1 MRRPASF
8 FRLPVSPSSRFL
20 SAVAYNVAPTTA
32 ANAMNDNSDNEDLS
46 QWWFASIGDTLVWAR
61 MRVLESGDA
70 EVFDCDGNTLAYAD
84 EDGARAALL
93 DAEFRD
99 FDGIDEDDANLFGFS
114 LEELEPPRGDSDE
127 ELVAQM
133 THRLNAKN

>member
-1 MRRPASF
+1 M
-8 FRLPVSPSSRFL
+8 PSSRFL
-20 SAVAYNVAPTTA
+20 NVVAYNVALTTA
-32 ANAMNDNSDNEDLS
+32 ADAMNDNSEKEDLS
-46 QWWFASIGDTLVWAR
+46 HWWFASIGDTLVWAR
-61 MRVLESGDA
+61 MTVLESGDT
-70 EVFDCDGNTLAYAD
+70 EVFDCDGNTLAYPD
-84 EDGARAALL
+84 EDAARAALL

-99 FDGIDEDDANLFGFS
+99 FDGIDEDDANMFGFS

>member
-1 MRRPASF
+1 
-8 FRLPVSPSSRFL
+8 
-20 SAVAYNVAPTTA
+20 
-32 ANAMNDNSDNEDLS
+32 MNDISENEDLS
-46 QWWFASIGDTLVWAR
+46 HWWFASIGDTLVWAR
-61 MRVLESGDA
+61 MTVLESGDT
-70 EVFDCDGNTLAYAD
+70 EVFDCDGNTLAYPD
-84 EDGARAALL
+84 EDAARAALL

-99 FDGIDEDDANLFGFS
+99 FDGIDEDDANMFGFS

>member
-1 MRRPASF
+1 M
-8 FRLPVSPSSRFL
+8 PSSRFL
-20 SAVAYNVAPTTA
+20 NVVAYNVALTTA
-32 ANAMNDNSDNEDLS
+32 ADAMNDISENEDLS
-46 QWWFASIGDTLVWAR
+46 HWWFASIGDTLVWAR
-61 MRVLESGDA
+61 MTVLESGDT
-70 EVFDCDGNTLAYAD
+70 EVFDCDGNTLAYPD
-84 EDGARAALL
+84 EDAARAALL

-99 FDGIDEDDANLFGFS
+99 FDGIDEDDANMFGFS